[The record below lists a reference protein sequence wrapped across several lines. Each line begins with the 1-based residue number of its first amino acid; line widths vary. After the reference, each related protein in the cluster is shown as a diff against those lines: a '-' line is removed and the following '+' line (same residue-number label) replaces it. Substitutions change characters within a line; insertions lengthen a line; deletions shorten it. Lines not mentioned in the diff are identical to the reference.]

1 MSANTQLRPARAIV
15 LFSGGLDST
24 LAAEV
29 LRRAGVEVV
38 LLRHTSIFYPLRKGV
53 YVPPCPCVIR
63 DISEEMA
70 ALVASPRY
78 GLGRNANPCL
88 DCKQMM
94 YGMAWREAQRQ
105 GADFI
110 ATGEVLGQRPM
121 SQNAPSV
128 ARMEKGAGMRG
139 LVVRPLSGRLLP
151 ATIPE
156 KKGLIRREDLLDI
169 RGRSRLRQMALAAEW
184 GITRYAQPAGGCR
197 LTTPQY
203 AERVFALAQ
212 MGFRDAASLGLVRH
226 GRLCAL
232 GGGRAFLVIGR
243 DDADNGLLLADAPA
257 GSLILEVRDR
267 PGPLACLVGE
277 ATEENVEE
285 ARRLVV
291 GHSRYRDLPPTEVAV
306 SEVAAYLQPP
316 PAS

>member
-1 MSANTQLRPARAIV
+1 M

-29 LRRAGVEVV
+29 LRRAGVEVI

-53 YVPPCPCVIR
+53 YVPPCPSVIR

-70 ALVASPRY
+70 ALVANPRY

-94 YGMAWREAQRQ
+94 YGLAWREAQRQ

-121 SQNAPSV
+121 SQNAPAFV
-128 ARMEKGAGMRG
+128 RMEKGAGVRG

-151 ATIPE
+151 VTVPE
-156 KKGLIRREDLLDI
+156 QKGLIRREDLLDI

-184 GITRYAQPAGGCR
+184 GITQYAQPAGGCR
-197 LTTPQY
+197 LTVPQY

-212 MGFRDAASLGLVRH
+212 MGFRDVASLGLVRH

-232 GGGRAFLVIGR
+232 GERAFLVIGR
-243 DDADNGLLLADAPA
+243 DDADNGLLLADAPP

-277 ATEENVEE
+277 ASEENIEE

-291 GHSRYRDLPPTEVAV
+291 SHSRHRDLPT
-306 SEVAAYLQPP
+306 SEVTASEVTAYLRP
-316 PAS
+316 PAEP

>member
-1 MSANTQLRPARAIV
+1 MSDNAPGKARAIV

-29 LRRAGVEVV
+29 LRRAGVDVI
-38 LLRHTSIFYPLRKGV
+38 LLRHTSIFYPLRRGG
-53 YVPPCPCVIR
+53 YVPPCRSVIR
-63 DISEEMA
+63 DISEGMT
-70 ALVASPRY
+70 ALVANPRY
-78 GLGRNANPCL
+78 GHGRNANPCL

-121 SQNAPSV
+121 SQNQPAFD
-128 ARMEKGAGMRG
+128 RMEKGAGVRG

-156 KKGLIRREDLLDI
+156 QKGLIRREDLLDI

-184 GITRYAQPAGGCR
+184 GITDYAQPAGGCR
-197 LTTPQY
+197 LTVPQY
-203 AERVFALAQ
+203 AERVFALAEK
-212 MGFRDAASLGLVRH
+212 GFGDLASLGLVRH
-226 GRLCAL
+226 GRLCVL
-232 GGGRAFLVIGR
+232 GGRAFVVIGR

-257 GSLILEVRDR
+257 GSLILELRDR

-277 ATEENVEE
+277 ASEENVEE

-291 GHSRYRDLPPTEVAV
+291 AHSRYRDLPATEVAA
-306 SEVAAYLQPP
+306 SEVTAYLQQPSAP
-316 PAS
+316 